1 MNYVV
6 KQRTQE
12 KNYIMKDEKD
22 NKVVNI
28 REENGLINYN
38 NDVQVVNNGDS
49 PSNKSPKRII
59 EIIGLVMT
67 LVCAF

>member
-22 NKVVNI
+22 NKIVNI
-28 REENGLINYN
+28 REEESLINCN
-38 NDVQVVNNGDS
+38 NDGQAVNNG
-49 PSNKSPKRII
+49 
-59 EIIGLVMT
+59 G
-67 LVCAF
+67 